1 MTPVEIPSTSN
12 QKTLTFPRHCPL
24 QRRDSLFYRSLHGT
38 EIHSA
43 AALMTRHTLE
53 IGARYSP
60 DTVCTPFK
68 STLGCMIEALDSGAD
83 TLMMSHGLCRLGY
96 YGGLQEQILR
106 DLGYE
111 FDFINL
117 AAYSTGKKKDLLK
130 VLKRINPKV
139 KYTRYHPWSNGC
151 AQAAGIH

>member
-12 QKTLTFPRHCPL
+12 QKKIMFPRIAHYSGVIRYFIEVCMGQKYILPPK
-24 QRRDSLFYRSLHGT
+24 
-38 EIHSA
+38 
-43 AALMTRHTLE
+43 MTRHTLE

-96 YGGLQEQILR
+96 YGE
-106 DLGYE
+106 
-111 FDFINL
+111 
-117 AAYSTGKKKDLLK
+117 
-130 VLKRINPKV
+130 
-139 KYTRYHPWSNGC
+139 
-151 AQAAGIH
+151 